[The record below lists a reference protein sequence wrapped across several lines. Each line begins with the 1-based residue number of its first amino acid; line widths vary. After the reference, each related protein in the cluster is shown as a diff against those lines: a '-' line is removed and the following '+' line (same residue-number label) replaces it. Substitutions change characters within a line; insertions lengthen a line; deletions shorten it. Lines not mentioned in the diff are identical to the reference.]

1 MYCETVYRS
10 RITRFLPN
18 SRASMDQAPGP
29 SIASA
34 AAIVANRSWVQKWPA
49 SENAD
54 HNAITESMLPA
65 IGVHNPAQSNS
76 PAAPS
81 IRIRNKLESEAN
93 PPITWRKAAIAA
105 IDRRHNRPTPGQPQA
120 KLEYSRCNRK
130 FLYLA

>member
-1 MYCETVYRS
+1 MA
-10 RITRFLPN
+10 N
-18 SRASMDQAPGP
+18 
-29 SIASA
+29 A
-34 AAIVANRSWVQKWPA
+34 AAIVANRIWAQRSLC
-49 SENAD
+49 SEKAD
-54 HNAITESMLPA
+54 HNATTESALPA